1 MAQQEAVLDNYEIT
15 AEQAALCTRAIFTDL
30 VEKKLTNEAKR
41 VTERLG
47 ISVEDLVE
55 KSNQEIKY
63 EARFNAATLTDD
75 IVRMRAIH
83 FELRRRKKLKL
94 VHDTIKQSKPNNRK
108 DKATK

>member
-1 MAQQEAVLDNYEIT
+1 MAQQEAVLANYEIT

-55 KSNQEIKY
+55 KSN
-63 EARFNAATLTDD
+63 
-75 IVRMRAIH
+75 
-83 FELRRRKKLKL
+83 
-94 VHDTIKQSKPNNRK
+94 
-108 DKATK
+108 